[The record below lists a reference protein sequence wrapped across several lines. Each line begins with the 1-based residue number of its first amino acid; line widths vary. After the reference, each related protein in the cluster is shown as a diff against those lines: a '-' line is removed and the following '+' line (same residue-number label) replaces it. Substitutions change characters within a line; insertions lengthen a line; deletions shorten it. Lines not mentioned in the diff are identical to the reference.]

1 MHPLHRRVKRVRI
14 VNLDPSRH
22 DTDAEPSTVLILL
35 HWLPKCNSMRTR
47 PGWVEPEV
55 WFRVVHL
62 AQDGLNCAPMAAY
75 REQRVEIAL
84 GPKGAFDNGN
94 IGALTR
100 RLAADRVIRATP
112 LHRGNPKSSKVA
124 KTPRVVELL
133 RKAIEW
139 QVLLESGEIV
149 NQADIARQEGITRA
163 RVTQVMGMLRLA
175 PEIREKILSTPNAI
189 RRTLVTERV
198 LRPIATITDYHDQI
212 REFHKL
218 LG

>member
-1 MHPLHRRVKRVRI
+1 
-14 VNLDPSRH
+14 
-22 DTDAEPSTVLILL
+22 
-35 HWLPKCNSMRTR
+35 MRTR

-55 WFRVVHL
+55 YFRIVHAAL
-62 AQDGLNCAPMAAY
+62 DSNNGGPVAAY
-75 REQRVEIAL
+75 REQTVKIAL
-84 GPKGAFDNGN
+84 GPKGVFENGN

-100 RLAADRVIRATP
+100 RMAPDRVKRAAP
-112 LHRGNPKSSKVA
+112 LHRGNPKPSKVA

-175 PEIREKILSTPNAI
+175 PEIRGKILSTPNAV
-189 RRTLVTERV
+189 RRPLVTERV

-212 REFHKL
+212 REFHKV